1 MYREILFINLLD
13 KTFIECP
20 LCARHWGSVKKMGF
34 ATDLTEHRVNLERQM
49 FKGEYQQN
57 VKIVNTE
64 EVQRVLET
72 LWGLEGTL
80 WYGPGVPTRPCTCQS
95 RSSNGTNPQMQETQ
109 LM

>member
-1 MYREILFINLLD
+1 MCQTLGL
-13 KTFIECP
+13 
-20 LCARHWGSVKKMGF
+20 SKKDGICNRP
-34 ATDLTEHRVNLERQM
+34 HRTQGQFERQM

-64 EVQRVLET
+64 EVQRVLEA

-95 RSSNGTNPQMQETQ
+95 RSSNGTNPQMQETE